1 MNLVLKFSYF
11 NCQSN
16 QAQADR
22 YIPKRTFD
30 SFNDMVMVSGSYSL
44 ETNGMKMLNN
54 QDPKLSVYTSF

>member
-1 MNLVLKFSYF
+1 MTLVLKFTYF

-16 QAQADR
+16 QALADR
-22 YIPKRTFD
+22 YIPKCTFD

-54 QDPKLSVYTSF
+54 QDPKLSVYISF